1 MFEHYALHMQENK
14 TQYEKLV
21 KIIEDSK
28 DDLVKNARYEEMVIE
43 DFYDVFLEHTKKLSK
58 LQE

>member
-1 MFEHYALHMQENK
+1 MEQYK

-28 DDLVKNARYEEMVIE
+28 DDLVKNAGYEEMVIE
-43 DFYDVFLEHTKKLSK
+43 DFYDVFLDHTKKLAK